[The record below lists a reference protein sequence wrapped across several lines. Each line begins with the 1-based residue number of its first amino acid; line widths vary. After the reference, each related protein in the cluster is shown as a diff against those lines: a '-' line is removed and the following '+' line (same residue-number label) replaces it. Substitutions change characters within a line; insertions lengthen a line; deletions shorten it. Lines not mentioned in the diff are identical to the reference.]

1 MENEKELLD
10 DIYLGEAICDFEEM
24 YEVELT
30 DAAKKRFADWLKEYG
45 AKELKKAVF
54 IAIEKYDDAID
65 SFNKIG
71 GILYNR
77 AIKKE
82 LLFKSREGE

>member
-24 YEVELT
+24 YELELT
-30 DAAKKRFADWLKEYG
+30 DAAKKKFADWLKEYG

-54 IAIEKYDDAID
+54 IAIEKYDDSVDA
-65 SFNKIG
+65 FYKIG

-82 LLFKSREGE
+82 LLFKKTEGE